1 MHRVIVGVTSL
12 WGLVVPIFEA
22 RPVFVMIISQA
33 LQSITLPITM
43 RLCSLTDQPPRLDG
57 EASE

>member
-12 WGLVVPIFEA
+12 WSLGVPIFEA

-43 RLCSLTDQPPRLDG
+43 RLYSLTDQPPRLDG
-57 EASE
+57 GASE